1 MGQCC
6 HCNQVSGKGREAEPP
21 VRAAR
26 TAASASLTVTLL
38 GQYVCPLELQ
48 TNLCDD
54 YVKFYNHGEGP
65 Y

>member
-1 MGQCC
+1 MLPLQPGFRQ
-6 HCNQVSGKGREAEPP
+6 GERGRTAS
-21 VRAAR
+21 AAR